1 MVCGFC
7 PGSGSAAEKSFNR
20 ADVFKRHLMSVHH
33 VEQNPPNSRK
43 RPTPVAIVNPSDS
56 RGSSSS
62 GKHNSDVERFSGS
75 YITGKCSTCSITFAT
90 AQQFYEHLDECV
102 LSKVVEEEPAA
113 AFNEMNLGSVKIE
126 DVENILAA
134 KPGGG
139 RANNRRSQDEEE
151 PMEEEEA
158 EEEDEEL
165 DAEDDAKDAT
175 FTIPSKSAAGGG
187 SSTRLTRSKKGSAAQ
202 R

>member
-43 RPTPVAIVNPSDS
+43 RPTPSIVNPGDS
-56 RGSSSS
+56 RSSSS
-62 GKHNSDVERFSGS
+62 SSSKHNSDVERFSGS

-134 KPGGG
+134 KPG

-151 PMEEEEA
+151 PTEEEEA